1 MHATHGTSIL
11 CRWQEKSKVCL
22 VERHWPFPYALA
34 SMPGRKSIRSRTR
47 SPVAMAIGKVVRTR
61 REEMDVSQEQFAER
75 VSLSKNYIGNIE
87 RGEYEVAISALDRI
101 ATALKT
107 KASEI
112 LKAAGY

>member
-1 MHATHGTSIL
+1 
-11 CRWQEKSKVCL
+11 
-22 VERHWPFPYALA
+22 
-34 SMPGRKSIRSRTR
+34 MPGRKSIRKHTK
-47 SPVAMAIGKVVRTR
+47 SPVALAIGRVVRAR
-61 REEMDVSQEQFAER
+61 REAVNVSQEQFAER

-112 LKAAGY
+112 LEAAGY